1 MGVSVSQQGVLLALS
16 GDGFWSV
23 ELAEPTLDCAPLQR
37 GPALG
42 AGGSG
47 RPDGRLRC
55 DARVRVAP
63 QNSLRAPRALRSD
76 SCGESAL
83 DARCAR
89 RPRPCASRRPQRHPE
104 QTPAAA
110 SKIGGLY
117 LPVTSSVTRVAIA
130 LPAHMKLTLGTLRS
144 VTNGMALPL
153 GFLPPLWTVVSAGGG
168 GLWRACGSPRSA
180 GGEARARSALRQHAR
195 GSCLS
200 VAPEGREASSAAG
213 PCTRAPQGS
222 RPFGPTDTPK
232 RRSPPPFAE
241 RRVAHLC
248 GPAKPQAKSPTRNH

>member
-1 MGVSVSQQGVLLALS
+1 MSVLQCLMPFVPS
-16 GDGFWSV
+16 GDGL
-23 ELAEPTLDCAPLQR
+23 LAPAWAARSLLRAPQQR
-37 GPALG
+37 GPARG

-55 DARVRVAP
+55 DARRRVAP

-76 SCGESAL
+76 SCGESVL
-83 DARCAR
+83 DARFAR
-89 RPRPCASRRPQRHPE
+89 RPRPCASRRSQRHPS
-104 QTPAAA
+104 QAPAAA
-110 SKIGGLY
+110 AKFVWRCLSATGSRSAVPAAL
-117 LPVTSSVTRVAIA
+117 SSASELELVE
-130 LPAHMKLTLGTLRS
+130 LRS
-144 VTNGMALPL
+144 PL
-153 GFLPPLWTVVSAGGG
+153 GGKALTGSFLQPSRNLISADGG

-180 GGEARARSALRQHAR
+180 GCEARARSALRQHVR

-200 VAPEGREASSAAG
+200 VAPKGREASSAAG

-241 RRVAHLC
+241 CGVAN
-248 GPAKPQAKSPTRNH
+248 TRQRTH

>member
-1 MGVSVSQQGVLLALS
+1 MPFAFASV
-16 GDGFWSV
+16 WR
-23 ELAEPTLDCAPLQR
+23 APLQW
-37 GPALG
+37 GPARG

-47 RPDGRLRC
+47 RPVGRLRC
-55 DARVRVAP
+55 DARGRVAP
-63 QNSLRAPRALRSD
+63 QNSLRAPWALRSD
-76 SCGESAL
+76 SCGESVL

-89 RPRPCASRRPQRHPE
+89 RPRPCASRRSRRHPS
-104 QTPAAA
+104 QATAAA
-110 SKIGGLY
+110 PKFVRRCLSATGSRPAK
-117 LPVTSSVTRVAIA
+117 PVAPSFTSE
-130 LPAHMKLTLGTLRS
+130 LELGELRS
-144 VTNGMALPL
+144 PL
-153 GFLPPLWTVVSAGGG
+153 GGKTLTRGFLHSFTTLLSADGG

-180 GGEARARSALRQHAR
+180 GCEARARSALRQHAR

-241 RRVAHLC
+241 GNTTHPRW
-248 GPAKPQAKSPTRNH
+248 PATTLAFE